1 KMTTL
6 TSYYTQDDSD
16 AELRELI
23 RSLQKR
29 AAHVQ
34 ASLIRGDYKK
44 VKKQFKADGKD
55 IVLNTQTALNTINS
69 QIDTAI
75 RGQTG
80 TALQQTVEETLPKYE
95 DVF

>member
-1 KMTTL
+1 MTTL

-34 ASLIRGDYKK
+34 ASFIRGDYKK

>member
-1 KMTTL
+1 MTTL

-44 VKKQFKADGKD
+44 VKKQFKEDGKD

-75 RGQTG
+75 RGQAG

>member
-1 KMTTL
+1 MTTL

-44 VKKQFKADGKD
+44 VKKQFKADGED

>member
-1 KMTTL
+1 MTTL

-55 IVLNTQTALNTINS
+55 IVLNTQTALNTINF

-75 RGQTG
+75 RGQAG

>member
-1 KMTTL
+1 MTTL

>member
-1 KMTTL
+1 MTTL
-6 TSYYTQDDSD
+6 TSYYTQDNGD
-16 AELRELI
+16 AELRKLI

-44 VKKQFKADGKD
+44 VKKQFKADGKG

-69 QIDTAI
+69 QIDKAI
-75 RGQTG
+75 RGQAG

>member
-1 KMTTL
+1 
-6 TSYYTQDDSD
+6 
-16 AELRELI
+16 
-23 RSLQKR
+23 
-29 AAHVQ
+29 
-34 ASLIRGDYKK
+34 K

-75 RGQTG
+75 RGQAG